1 MKKINKNYFRVG
13 SKSLCSVLVTE
24 KLMKKVSKLTYEYKI
39 KLEALLL
46 QNIDDCVKEE
56 WALAYPNGEQESFYA
71 ITPHSEQDIINAIGN
86 THKVMIER
94 VENIFDSRNVVF
106 VYSSTGRPDTQ
117 QAFRFTD
124 PNGGVRSVIL
134 GGTDF
139 DGDPSNWDYGRQIRF
154 GFKVDI

>member
-94 VENIFDSRNVVF
+94 VENIFDIGDKDI
-106 VYSSTGRPDTQ
+106 YSDEVKEGISDLMAKEVNKP
-117 QAFRFTD
+117 
-124 PNGGVRSVIL
+124 
-134 GGTDF
+134 
-139 DGDPSNWDYGRQIRF
+139 
-154 GFKVDI
+154 